1 MLPLFSPLELS
12 LLGLVLLITSG
23 SAWLLFQNRKLREEF
38 RKLKLENEYQSH
50 TIQVLIQNQEAERDR
65 LARTLHDDIGA
76 SLSTAKLQMQRLKK
90 RLSTQPDVVIF
101 EKDISQ
107 LIHTIL
113 QKIRFLSEELRP
125 PLLERFG
132 LSVALKDLFTQMQN
146 HTGVEID
153 LYVQGEQKRLKWVT
167 ELSVYRVFQN
177 LLLEAQPLSAERQI
191 MICLSYLEKEICI
204 FWQDN
209 HIGTNGPYARVSWQL
224 DNWQR
229 IQSRVENMGG
239 SLVHDSNSLGN
250 NLIEIRIPL
259 QTQLN
264 HKPAT
269 SIKTP

>member
-1 MLPLFSPLELS
+1 MLPLFSTLELS
-12 LLGLVLLITSG
+12 LLGLLLLILG
-23 SAWLLFQNRKLREEF
+23 GLVWFLVQHRKLREEY
-38 RKLKLENEYQSH
+38 RQLKLENEYQRH

-132 LSVALKDLFTQMQN
+132 LSVALKDLFTQMKN

-177 LLLEAQPLSAERQI
+177 LLLEAQPLSGERQI

-209 HIGTNGPYARVSWQL
+209 HLGAAGLQARVSWQL
-224 DNWQR
+224 
-229 IQSRVENMGG
+229 
-239 SLVHDSNSLGN
+239 
-250 NLIEIRIPL
+250 
-259 QTQLN
+259 
-264 HKPAT
+264 
-269 SIKTP
+269 